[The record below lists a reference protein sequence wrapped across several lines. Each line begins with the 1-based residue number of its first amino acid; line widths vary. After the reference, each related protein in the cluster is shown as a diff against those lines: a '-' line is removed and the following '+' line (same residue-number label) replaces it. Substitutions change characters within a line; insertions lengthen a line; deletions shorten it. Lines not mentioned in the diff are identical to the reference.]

1 MEVIIIIFIIIVFF
15 SFTKTS
21 FLQDFSR
28 LEPDE
33 GRAWILWGD
42 RGFVAA
48 DSHSGPDL
56 LDLAD
61 TAVRDSL
68 RFREKFSQRAQLK
81 YHKSIKKV
89 SSQSDTLIVFTN

>member
-1 MEVIIIIFIIIVFF
+1 M
-15 SFTKTS
+15 
-21 FLQDFSR
+21 
-28 LEPDE
+28 
-33 GRAWILWGD
+33 
-42 RGFVAA
+42 AA

-89 SSQSDTLIVFTN
+89 SSQSDTLIVFIN

>member
-1 MEVIIIIFIIIVFF
+1 MEVIIIIIFIIF

-68 RFREKFSQRAQLK
+68 RFREKFSQRAELK